1 MEPRE
6 YQPSGDV
13 SLAEEPGISR
23 VAARLD
29 RIPMLFRHWQLVL
42 LGQFMWGSVLLLDT
56 MAARIYPV
64 YWGPKHII
72 TQTQYSVLVGAATG
86 AGPLLGG
93 VLFGYLADRYGRK
106 RMMAVSCA
114 VAGLAAWPAAFTTS
128 WPVLLACVGV
138 SALGIGGALAIVPS
152 YNSEWCPPASRNRLM
167 LGAQVLSQMMLAFLG
182 TALALLFLPKNFVVY
197 VFVLAGMPLVT
208 IPLIMLT
215 MPESARWLEDHGR
228 YGEADA
234 IVSKMEAKAL
244 AKHGELAEPDYEAH
258 RIVDTAKVRMTD
270 VFRGHY
276 LRRTMVILTV
286 WVFFYFGPGGGFTPF
301 QGVYIVSKGFSASQL
316 FTILM
321 IGGIGG
327 VVGVFLAAVVN
338 ERFERRQLVLFAS
351 LVFTAGV
358 VFYLVGGRSYGMLV
372 IGTILAMFGFGVM
385 LNNLYNYSA
394 AIYPTRM
401 RSVGT
406 GWADGVGH
414 VSAVFGPLI
423 AGAFY
428 SGTAGANH
436 AGWFAWF
443 VIVGTLVPACI
454 LYRFGGNQRRVSLEK
469 SSS

>member
-6 YQPSGDV
+6 SHTSGDV
-13 SLAEEPGISR
+13 SLAEEPRISR

-29 RIPMLFRHWQLVL
+29 RIPVLFRHWQLVL

-56 MAARIYPV
+56 LAARVYPV

-72 TQTQYSVLVGAATG
+72 SQGQYSVLVGAATG

-93 VLFGYLADRYGRK
+93 ILFGYLADRYGRK
-106 RMMAVSCA
+106 RIMIVSCA
-114 VAGLAAWPAAFTTS
+114 VAGLVAWPVGFTKS
-128 WPVLLACVGV
+128 WPLLLACVAV

-152 YNSEWCPPASRNRLM
+152 YNSEWCPPAHRNRLM
-167 LGAQVLSQMMLAFLG
+167 LGAQVLSQIMLAFVG
-182 TALALLFLPKNFVVY
+182 TALALLFLPQHMIVY
-197 VFVLAGMPLVT
+197 VFVLSGMPLVT

-215 MPESARWLEDHGR
+215 MPESARWLEEHGR
-228 YGEADA
+228 RDQAEK
-234 IVSKMEAKAL
+234 IVAGMEAKAV
-244 AKHGELAEPDYEAH
+244 AKHGELPEPDYEAH

-276 LRRTMVILTV
+276 LKRTMVILTV

-301 QGVYIVSKGFSASQL
+301 QGVYIISKGFSASQL

-327 VVGVFLAAVVN
+327 VVGVFLAAVLN
-338 ERFERRQLVLFAS
+338 ERFERRQLVLFAA

-358 VFYLVGGRSYGMLV
+358 VFYLVGGKSYGMLV

-394 AIYPTRM
+394 TIYPTRM

-414 VSAVFGPLI
+414 VSAVFGPII
-423 AGAFY
+423 AGLFY
-428 SGTAGANH
+428 SGTAAANH
-436 AGWFAWF
+436 IGWFAWF
-443 VIVGTLVPACI
+443 VIVGTLAPAII
-454 LYRFGGNQRRVSLEK
+454 LYRFGGNQRSISLEK
-469 SSS
+469 ASS